1 MPHDEGSQLIVPGG
15 EGHTGASVE
24 TRANHVSQRE
34 GE

>member
-1 MPHDEGSQLIVPGG
+1 MPHDEGSLLVVKIG
-15 EGHTGASVE
+15 EGHPGAWVG